1 MKWRLPPKIKIYE
14 ALGCLAD
21 NRLEVTNSQIKVF
34 SSSRNKYYSVKFDE
48 KNNAIMANDNG
59 SYWAGYLGYPSI
71 AYLMKIGKLPFNEEY
86 SQALKNIAW
95 KDINVKNKNNFEKS
109 QSEIDSILEGK
120 GINLKKFHAFVDS
133 TLEAISKNGFTL
145 LNNKQI
151 PPQGY

>member
-1 MKWRLPPKIKIYE
+1 MRWKLPPKIKIYE

-21 NRLEVTNSQIKVF
+21 NRLEVTDSEIKVF
-34 SSSRNKYYSVKFDE
+34 SSSRNKHYTVKFDE
-48 KNNAIMANDNG
+48 KENAIMANDNG
-59 SYWAGYLGYPSI
+59 SYWVGYLGYPSI

-109 QSEIDSILEGK
+109 QSEIDFILEGK
-120 GINLKKFHAFVDS
+120 GINLKKFQAFVDS
-133 TLEAISKNGFTL
+133 TFEAISMNGFAL
-145 LNNKQI
+145 LNNKHL